1 MQRPRAI
8 AVVLAG
14 LLGVVVPALPAGAD
28 AVKDKQREAA
38 RVADRIEQLG
48 NQAESLGEDYNDA
61 VVALADAKQQTDA
74 AQQKL
79 DSLENDLGG
88 LKGQMSS
95 FAVRA
100 YVYADQTSGIA
111 GLLSGESLVDG
122 TAQRLGYSSVALGVN
137 MDAAGDLRAKLQDVD
152 FQRAVLRRQV
162 AVRETLTKVVDQKRD
177 AVQAAEDDAQALL
190 VTVKGELAT
199 LVQQEEERRAAAAA
213 AAARA
218 ALAQAQ
224 AQAQANARVRAST
237 ASARPAGATQV
248 SGGGA
253 ASVRNSSEG
262 SSSGGGTVRVSS
274 YVPPPSSGAAGAVAA
289 AMSQLGVPY
298 RFAAASPGVAFDCSG
313 LSSWAWSRA
322 GVSLPHSSRAQA
334 AMLTNISVADLQPGD
349 LIFSH
354 NPVSHVGIYVGN
366 GMMIHA
372 PHTGTVVQLSPISR
386 NITSIGRPG

>member
-1 MQRPRAI
+1 MQRPRVI

-38 RVADRIEQLG
+38 RIADRIEQLG
-48 NQAESLGEDYNDA
+48 NQAEALGEDYNDA
-61 VVALADAKQQTDA
+61 VVALDDAKQQTDA

-79 DSLENDLGG
+79 DALEGDLGG

-137 MDAAGDLRAKLQDVD
+137 MDAAGDLRAKLEDVD
-152 FQRAVLRRQV
+152 YQRAVLRRQV
-162 AVRETLTKVVDQKRD
+162 ARRETLTKVVDQKRD

-190 VTVKGELAT
+190 VTVKGEIAT
-199 LVQQEEERRAAAAA
+199 LVQQEEARRAAAAA

-224 AQAQANARVRAST
+224 AQANARARASS

-253 ASVRNSSEG
+253 SVRNSSEG
-262 SSSGGGTVRVSS
+262 SSSGGGTARVST
-274 YVPPPSSGAAGAVAA
+274 YVPPPSAGAAGAVAA

-298 RFAAASPGVAFDCSG
+298 HYAAASPGVGFDCSG
-313 LSSWAWSRA
+313 LSSWAWGRA

-334 AMLTNISVADLQPGD
+334 SMLTNISVADLQPGD

-386 NITSIGRPG
+386 HITSIGRPG